1 MLPAIVC
8 ISSHVSRS
16 LLNTLVQSYLRGLL
30 PTLVSFI
37 SLIVLVSR
45 FLPYLLHSARDNTTP
60 SAIEHK
66 SRLRYFLFI
75 KALAVVGLV
84 TANVTAFALEAY
96 GSRQN
101 LWTLA
106 ELITWLYV
114 LVLAILQVVLSASC
128 RRTLEL
134 WNHLT
139 AIYAVQ
145 CVFKLILLWS
155 AIVHPQLIQP
165 QTLTIAECFLTSLL
179 FFIAVTTQNNN
190 AEVSLPQE
198 EDLELS
204 KEPLASL
211 LSKSTF
217 CWGLSSSSERIWK
230 GSARRRCM
238 GPRTKGQGT
247 SYTCRLPAI
256 KDDCKAPVASGL
268 FLPL

>member
-1 MLPAIVC
+1 MQYEITFLWPILEGERRAAQSPLLVLSEWCDKRASVQELGLAIKCYRHYRLKGCFRVCQLRNDFSQCVLSLICFDPRYRCDLHLLLTISHGVWSMSLASMESGWFYQMLPAIVC

-30 PTLVSFI
+30 PTLAPFI

-45 FLPYLLHSARDNTTP
+45 FLLYFLNSAQDNTTP

-84 TANVTAFALEAY
+84 TVNVTAFALEAY

-128 RRTLEL
+128 RRTLGL

-139 AIYAVQ
+139 AIYAV
-145 CVFKLILLWS
+145 
-155 AIVHPQLIQP
+155 
-165 QTLTIAECFLTSLL
+165 
-179 FFIAVTTQNNN
+179 
-190 AEVSLPQE
+190 
-198 EDLELS
+198 
-204 KEPLASL
+204 
-211 LSKSTF
+211 
-217 CWGLSSSSERIWK
+217 
-230 GSARRRCM
+230 
-238 GPRTKGQGT
+238 
-247 SYTCRLPAI
+247 
-256 KDDCKAPVASGL
+256 
-268 FLPL
+268 